1 MAANCAMAEVEGLG
15 EIVADRLL
23 DGRLILRQPRRGH
36 RAGSDAI
43 LLAAALP
50 RAFPG
55 ALADFGAGV
64 GTVGLAA
71 AILRPELAVTL
82 VERDADLAALAAQ
95 NVALNGLDGRVR
107 VVAADVTAL
116 AASGVA
122 PASFGC
128 VAMNPPFFSPDE
140 ARPSPV
146 ANRRAAHVA
155 DQPLGLW
162 LKAARRLLAPGGHV
176 ALIHRAEALAEILA
190 GLSTGFGAMAIRPV
204 HPAAD
209 RPAIR
214 VVVTAELGSRKPPS
228 LLPGFVLN
236 GPDGRFTQLSDAIH
250 RGRASLP

>member
-1 MAANCAMAEVEGLG
+1 MAEAIRLG
-15 EIVADRLL
+15 EIVEDRLL
-23 DGRLILRQPRRGH
+23 DGRLVLRQPKQGH

-50 RAFPG
+50 ATFAG

-71 AILRPELAVTL
+71 AILRPDLAVTL
-82 VERDADLAALAAQ
+82 IEREPELAALAAE
-95 NVALNGLDGRVR
+95 NTALNELSDRAQ
-107 VVAADVTAL
+107 VVAADVAAL
-116 AASGVA
+116 AASGLA

-128 VAMNPPFFSPDE
+128 VAMNPPFFSAHE

-146 ANRRAAHVA
+146 ANRRVAHVA
-155 DQPLGLW
+155 DQPLALW
-162 LKAARRLLAPGGHV
+162 LKAARRLLKPAGHV
-176 ALIHRAEALAEILA
+176 AIIHRTGALADILA
-190 GLSTGFGAMAIRPV
+190 GLATGFGAVAIRPV
-204 HPAAD
+204 HAVAD

-214 VVVTAELGSRKPPS
+214 VIVTAEFGSRKPMA

-236 GPDGRFTQLSDAIH
+236 GPDGRFTELSEAVH